1 VTAGE
6 GRLTHGV
13 TMGDSEA
20 GEGMETTT
28 GSVVGAG
35 VTSATGAG
43 RAVVSTTAGG
53 ADIAGGWDDFGVST
67 AAGSGRDVL
76 STDGAGPTILTGV
89 GMIGE
94 LLAGAKT

>member
-1 VTAGE
+1 
-6 GRLTHGV
+6 
-13 TMGDSEA
+13 
-20 GEGMETTT
+20 METTT

-43 RAVVSTTAGG
+43 RAVVSTTTGA
-53 ADIAGGWDDFGVST
+53 ADIAGGWDDFGASRLVVST
-67 AAGSGRDVL
+67 AAGSGREVL
-76 STDGAGPTILTGV
+76 STGGAGPTILTGV